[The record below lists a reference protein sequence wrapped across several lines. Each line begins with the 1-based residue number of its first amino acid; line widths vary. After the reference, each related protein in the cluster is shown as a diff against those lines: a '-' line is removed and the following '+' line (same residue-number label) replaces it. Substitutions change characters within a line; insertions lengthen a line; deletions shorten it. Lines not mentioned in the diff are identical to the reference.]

1 MHKANSVRDGFGY
14 SSPSQAQVSSV
25 ATFIFYGYITEVQNM
40 MLYDINLSEEAHAS
54 SLANVTVAQSE
65 VTVRIINVTGNIAP
79 ILSRIKC
86 HVLCISEMILST
98 EDTAALVQ
106 GMQNNVERV
115 VLDDYPGAVL

>member
-1 MHKANSVRDGFGY
+1 MWLRH
-14 SSPSQAQVSSV
+14 
-25 ATFIFYGYITEVQNM
+25 
-40 MLYDINLSEEAHAS
+40 INLSEVAHAS
-54 SLANVTVAQSE
+54 SLTDVTVTNNVQ
-65 VTVRIINVTGNIAP
+65 IINVSGDIAP